1 MDQAMKAR
9 FLSGNV
15 LSPARAKQ
23 LEVACSNNFTEKA
36 RNATVGGPDIDVWS
50 VDQDNILRLGG
61 AATKPARQVVK
72 FSMLA
77 NGSLADQLFFISNKE
92 CYIHS
97 ISYVHS
103 VAGGD
108 AGAVTLQVKK
118 VKDGATLAQGE
129 NLLSTAF
136 NCKATADTV
145 QTGTLVAND
154 TLLTL
159 SENDALGVDFT
170 GTLTSLAGVVV
181 TVVLSPCF
189 KEQRATFLMLANGSL
204 ADQAFYI
211 ATRPMR
217 VVGAKCR
224 FSTAGTHG
232 SAVSLQVTKDTST
245 NAPGAGTDLLTNNSG
260 AGFNLKGTIDTVQ
273 EGALS
278 ATPADLVLAAGDRL
292 SVDFAGTLTAVAG
305 VIVEVE
311 LAPVYDR
318 VEVNFSM
325 LANGSLADQAFWI
338 ADRDYKIL
346 DIAQVHSVAGTD
358 GGGVTLQVTVDKV
371 TDAPGAG
378 TDTQS
383 SGFNLKATANTV
395 QWATLVAARTI
406 MLQAGDRL
414 SVDFAGTLTTAAGV
428 VVTVALEPI

>member
-1 MDQAMKAR
+1 MKAR
-9 FLSGNV
+9 FLSGNI
-15 LSPARAKQ
+15 LPPARAAQ
-23 LEVACSNNFTEKA
+23 LEVACSNGFIEKA
-36 RNATVGGPDIDVWS
+36 RNATVGNPDIDVWS
-50 VDQDNILRLGG
+50 VDSDNILRLGG
-61 AATKPARQVVK
+61 AATNPARQTVQ

-77 NGSLADQLFFISNKE
+77 NGSLADQLFFISNKS

-103 VAGGD
+103 VAGND
-108 AGAVTLQVKK
+108 AAAVSLQVKK
-118 VKDGATLAQGE
+118 VKNGATLAQGE

-136 NCKATADTV
+136 NCKSTANVV

-159 SENDALGVDFT
+159 EENDALGVDFT
-170 GTLTSLAGVVV
+170 GTLTTLEGVVV

-189 KEQRATFLMLANGSL
+189 KEQRATFLMLANGGL

-224 FSTAGTHG
+224 FSTAGTNG

-245 NAPGAGTDLLTNNSG
+245 DAPGAGTDLLTNG
-260 AGFNLKGTIDTVQ
+260 TGVGFNLKGTINTVQ

-305 VIVEVE
+305 LVVEVE

-318 VEVNFSM
+318 IEVTFN
-325 LANGSLADQAFWI
+325 LAANASLADQAYWT

-346 DIAQVHSVAGTD
+346 DIAQVHSAAGTD
-358 GGGVTLQVTVDKV
+358 GGGVTLQVTVDK
-371 TDAPGAG
+371 TTSAPGAG

-383 SGFNLKATANTV
+383 SGFNLKSTANTV

-406 MLQAGDRL
+406 LVQAGDRL
-414 SVDFAGTLTTAAGV
+414 AVDFAGVLTTVAGV
-428 VVTVALEPI
+428 VVTVAVEPV